1 MSLYCAAA
9 DRLDLRS
16 FLKMGGITRSETLS
30 GMYLLRNES
39 GFRKRLPCS
48 QWRAVHGSK
57 GSIAS
62 VVKKRKEKNSYIN
75 NSI

>member
-1 MSLYCAAA
+1 MKICST
-9 DRLDLRS
+9 DTEH
-16 FLKMGGITRSETLS
+16 GQEVTIPPH
-30 GMYLLRNES
+30 NI
-39 GFRKRLPCS
+39 PCD

-62 VVKKRKEKNSYIN
+62 IVKKRKENNSYIN

>member
-1 MSLYCAAA
+1 VG
-9 DRLDLRS
+9 
-16 FLKMGGITRSETLS
+16 LKEVTICTQTELELKSSTTEAGIIFKIKLS
-30 GMYLLRNES
+30 VFKIVEG
-39 GFRKRLPCS
+39 LPKT

-62 VVKKRKEKNSYIN
+62 VVKRRKEKNSYIN

>member
-1 MSLYCAAA
+1 VRGVVIFGGEM
-9 DRLDLRS
+9 DR
-16 FLKMGGITRSETLS
+16 
-30 GMYLLRNES
+30 N
-39 GFRKRLPCS
+39 

-62 VVKKRKEKNSYIN
+62 VVKKREEKNSYIN

>member
-1 MSLYCAAA
+1 MDVVKY
-9 DRLDLRS
+9 DWIDLAQICS
-16 FLKMGGITRSETLS
+16 VGG
-30 GMYLLRNES
+30 
-39 GFRKRLPCS
+39 PCEQGN

-75 NSI
+75 N

>member
-1 MSLYCAAA
+1 MHSIPRPFCSWGKSPGYPLGS
-9 DRLDLRS
+9 RL
-16 FLKMGGITRSETLS
+16 GGQS
-30 GMYLLRNES
+30 GLGGKEKD
-39 GFRKRLPCS
+39 FC

>member
-1 MSLYCAAA
+1 MQLLVEEAYRYYHQYLDMLYKGHCPLP
-9 DRLDLRS
+9 DVT
-16 FLKMGGITRSETLS
+16 IQE
-30 GMYLLRNES
+30 MYLCL
-39 GFRKRLPCS
+39 S

-62 VVKKRKEKNSYIN
+62 IVKKRKEKNSYIN

>member
-1 MSLYCAAA
+1 LSRIK
-9 DRLDLRS
+9 DEVQNDSGNDKIRKS
-16 FLKMGGITRSETLS
+16 GG
-30 GMYLLRNES
+30 
-39 GFRKRLPCS
+39 S
-48 QWRAVHGSK
+48 QWCAVHGSK

>member
-1 MSLYCAAA
+1 MLASLGGVVVHCMARHPNYN
-9 DRLDLRS
+9 LS
-16 FLKMGGITRSETLS
+16 FIFPRYVITVL
-30 GMYLLRNES
+30 MQPAN
-39 GFRKRLPCS
+39 PQN

>member
-1 MSLYCAAA
+1 MTAIKNIYEA
-9 DRLDLRS
+9 
-16 FLKMGGITRSETLS
+16 
-30 GMYLLRNES
+30 
-39 GFRKRLPCS
+39 

-62 VVKKRKEKNSYIN
+62 VVKKQKEKNSYIN